1 MQIAVGINNN
11 KDVKIL
17 PVTPADMQIDY
28 PILTETRDSLKYG
41 EILVVKTEGL
51 ATVDI
56 KSFFPTKEGSYLQP
70 GSTANGWDY
79 VKWFRNNRK
88 NRKLMRVVIT
98 NSKGREY
105 FNRLCFCE
113 NFQVTGIDQNGDIQY
128 TMQFKQFRKG

>member
-1 MQIAVGINNN
+1 MQIAISIDNN

-17 PVTPADMQIDY
+17 PVTPPELQIDY

-56 KSFFPTKEGSYLQP
+56 KSFFPTKKGSYLQP
-70 GSTANGWDY
+70 GSTADGWDY

-105 FNRLCFCE
+105 FNRLCFCTD
-113 NFQVTGIDQNGDIQY
+113 FQVTGIDCNGDIPY
-128 TMQFKQFRKG
+128 MMQFKQFRKG